1 MTYCHSASCGNG
13 VALSQAP
20 HRQEPGLEWWLRAR
34 WRRAV
39 DDLRVGL
46 LRHWSLLE
54 ALRYSPYVAV
64 RLHTWRDAGQHMLHL
79 LLARC
84 GVPLKQ
90 AKLAYSALL
99 PDCLL
104 LRRLCLLA
112 LPPLEVSLWTVGTL
126 ALATGIPQNSQIDTF
141 LAKYH
146 CMAALRKG
154 ASFDRYSHILP
165 SPRTGSLVRCLSMEV
180 WLQWSTPA

>member
-1 MTYCHSASCGNG
+1 MTKF
-13 VALSQAP
+13 LS
-20 HRQEPGLEWWLRAR
+20 HWHKLGLPKWWRCAG

-64 RLHTWRDAGQHMLHL
+64 RLHTWRGAGQHMLHL

-99 PDCLL
+99 PGSLL
-104 LRRLCLLA
+104 LRRTRLL
-112 LPPLEVSLWTVGTL
+112 SL
-126 ALATGIPQNSQIDTF
+126 
-141 LAKYH
+141 
-146 CMAALRKG
+146 
-154 ASFDRYSHILP
+154 
-165 SPRTGSLVRCLSMEV
+165 
-180 WLQWSTPA
+180 STA